1 MQLLFRRFAHFFPIK
16 NNFFGR
22 KPLRCPKTKG
32 APRGERLV
40 HEKNHLIVNEST
52 VRLANMS
59 VLAEEK

>member
-1 MQLLFRRFAHFFPIK
+1 MALRRP
-16 NNFFGR
+16 N
-22 KPLRCPKTKG
+22 TKG

-52 VRLANMS
+52 VRLADMS